1 MFVKNIPCTPFIIRT
16 LAEKQKA
23 SETVVKDIERRAAQ
37 LAEEKKIVEEQ
48 LQAETEMCAEAEE
61 MRVRLSQRKQELE
74 EHLQDMEVKLGCD
87 EHGCCS
93 SVCVT

>member
-1 MFVKNIPCTPFIIRT
+1 M
-16 LAEKQKA
+16 

-61 MRVRLSQRKQELE
+61 MRVRLAQRKQELE
-74 EHLQDMEVKLGCD
+74 EHLADMEVRLRFLYALGT
-87 EHGCCS
+87 S
-93 SVCVT
+93 SFRPSLLLLWLSSSFAG